1 MNYSELEP
9 LPIGN
14 NHLQLLCHR
23 NGTNP
28 HTQELISL
36 KETIL
41 DILNKNEEITF
52 DDEEYKN
59 PEIDSVITK
68 ITELTPNF
76 QKLQDELS
84 EIDKEY
90 KKEIKEV
97 QTKITMIESMI
108 TFLNQI
114 SYSNI
119 DKKDLQDIIDKMKT
133 VSEGVL
139 KNESIT
145 STKKKYAEKRK
156 ELYPHLHL
164 MRQLNQWNV
173 ANMCP
178 ICFRGQVTH
187 YLNPCGHTG
196 CKECLERNRKERDSS
211 NTMPQS
217 EPSFECAF
225 CRDQIMSIKPL
236 YFL

>member
-9 LPIGN
+9 LHISGPPSLN
-14 NHLQLLCHR
+14 SLFTNE
-23 NGTNP
+23 TNP
-28 HTQELISL
+28 HTHEFIHL
-36 KETIL
+36 KETIM

-52 DDEEYKN
+52 DDEDYKN
-59 PEIDSVITK
+59 TEIDSIITK
-68 ITELTPNF
+68 IKELTPNF

-84 EIDKEY
+84 VIDKEY

-97 QTKITMIESMI
+97 QKKITMIESMI

-114 SYSNI
+114 TYSNI
-119 DKKDLQDIIDKMKT
+119 DKKDLQDIIDKMKG
-133 VSEGVL
+133 VSDSVL

-145 STKKKYAEKRK
+145 SIKKKYVEKRK
-156 ELYPHLHL
+156 ELFPHLHL

-173 ANMCP
+173 VNMCP
-178 ICFRGQVTH
+178 ICFRNQVTH

-196 CKECLERNRKERDSS
+196 CKECLERNRKERSS
-211 NTMPQS
+211 NNTMPQS
-217 EPSFECAF
+217 DLSFECAF
-225 CRDQIMSIKPL
+225 CREQIISIKPL

>member
-1 MNYSELEP
+1 MNYSELELGVMCGP
-9 LPIGN
+9 PSLNSLFP
-14 NHLQLLCHR
+14 R
-23 NGTNP
+23 ETTP
-28 HTQELISL
+28 HTQGLLSV
-36 KETIL
+36 KETIM

-52 DDEEYKN
+52 DDEDYKN
-59 PEIDSVITK
+59 TEIDSIITK

-84 EIDKEY
+84 VIDKEY

-97 QTKITMIESMI
+97 QSKITMIESMI

-114 SYSNI
+114 TYSNI
-119 DKKDLQDIIDKMKT
+119 DKKDLQDITDKMKT

-139 KNESIT
+139 KNVKIIT
-145 STKKKYAEKRK
+145 TREKYVQKRK

-211 NTMPQS
+211 NMMPQS

-225 CRDQIMSIKPL
+225 CREQISSIKPL